1 MTDFDL
7 IYFRDNGGASVGGND
22 GQTNGVTAIGGMGGN
37 PSQQIS
43 TTVSSGRP
51 QTNFKAKR
59 GFPRNN
65 NRYDPMGRGG
75 GGGNMMG
82 TSWGGQPQQQQQMG
96 GGPYGMDPF
105 QQGAYGMQQQQYP
118 GYDPYYGQAAAYN
131 QAAMYGGQ
139 YDQQQ
144 QSFMYGQQQQ
154 PQGLIPGDGIIPP
167 ESPKGGHVVYVY
179 GIGQRATQQELV
191 QLFSQFGRVLRV
203 DIIIDFNTGLCKG
216 FAFVAMERYQ
226 DAQMAIQNLNRA
238 PFHGRPLQ
246 VRFKTN

>member
-1 MTDFDL
+1 
-7 IYFRDNGGASVGGND
+7 DNGGAFAGGND
-22 GQTNGVTAIGGMGGN
+22 GQTNGVTATGGMAGN

-43 TTVSSGRP
+43 TTVSTGRP
-51 QTNFKAKR
+51 QTSFKAKR

-75 GGGNMMG
+75 GGNMMGSNGNMMG
-82 TSWGGQPQQQQQMG
+82 GGGWGGQPQQQQQMS

-105 QQGAYGMQQQQYP
+105 QQGAYGMQQQQYA

-144 QSFMYGQQQQ
+144 QSVMYGHQQQ
-154 PQGLIPGDGIIPP
+154 PQGLVVNDGTIPP

-179 GIGQRATQQELV
+179 GIGQRATQQELI
-191 QLFSQFGRVLRV
+191 QLFQQFGRVLRV

-226 DAQMAIQNLNRA
+226 DAQMAIQSLNRA